1 MKVIAVSAVAGT
13 GFGGDEINDR
23 ASPMQSRSPTGE
35 PTARP
40 KTVVQF
46 NLSVLVGLVLVSA
59 VGFAAIRVL
68 QNIDVYDEMSVL
80 GWFLFAAISV
90 IGASIYWNQTR
101 HYKAYFNEVE
111 RTNDENRQRMQ
122 ESGQRVE
129 RLLALQQE
137 TNSLLRDVLNE
148 LRQKTELKE

>member
-1 MKVIAVSAVAGT
+1 
-13 GFGGDEINDR
+13 
-23 ASPMQSRSPTGE
+23 MQSKSPTGE

-46 NLSVLVGLVLVSA
+46 NLSVLVGMVLVSA
-59 VGFAAIRVL
+59 IAFAAIRVL
-68 QNIDVYDEMSVL
+68 QNIDAYDEMSVL

-101 HYKAYFNEVE
+101 GYKAYRNEVE
-111 RTNDENRQRMQ
+111 RTNDEHRQRMQ

-129 RLLALQQE
+129 RLIALQQE
-137 TNSLLRDVLNE
+137 TNALLREVLSE
-148 LRQKTELKE
+148 LRQKTEIKK